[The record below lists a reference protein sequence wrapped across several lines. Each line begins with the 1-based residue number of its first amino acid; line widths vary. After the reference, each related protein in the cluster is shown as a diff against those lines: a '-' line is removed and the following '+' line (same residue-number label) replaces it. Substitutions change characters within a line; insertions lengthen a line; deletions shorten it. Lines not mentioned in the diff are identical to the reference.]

1 VEIPFVF
8 ADTDNEMTYTPMRT
22 FDDDNREAALKLVNA
37 MTAYWGEFAH
47 RGAPGAGSKG
57 NLPAWSPWSAQG
69 RYQILDTPVPKAI
82 GLQEGRW
89 TRERVFREL
98 AADQAGLGGQAGI
111 CQAYT
116 QLFGEKAIFAFSTAC
131 ESTTDCP
138 GSKDNFCPDTG
149 PATTG
154 VN

>member
-1 VEIPFVF
+1 
-8 ADTDNEMTYTPMRT
+8 M
-22 FDDDNREAALKLVNA
+22 EAGVPTLPHL
-37 MTAYWGEFAH
+37 EHH
-47 RGAPGAGSKG
+47 RRGVVAPGFGDRRLDDQAGIEFTG
-57 NLPAWSPWSAQG
+57 QHLGDAA
-69 RYQILDTPVPKAI
+69 VPQAI
-82 GLQEGRW
+82 DHQEERW

-116 QLFGEKAIFAFSTAC
+116 QLFGEKAIFAFSAAC
-131 ESTTDCP
+131 KSTTDCP
-138 GSKDNFCPDTG
+138 GSKDNFCPDRA